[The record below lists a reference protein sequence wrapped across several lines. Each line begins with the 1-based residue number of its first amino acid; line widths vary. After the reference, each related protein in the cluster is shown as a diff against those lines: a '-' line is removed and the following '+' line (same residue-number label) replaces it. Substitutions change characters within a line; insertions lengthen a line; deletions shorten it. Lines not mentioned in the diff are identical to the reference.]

1 MEDLHV
7 TLHAILNKKG
17 GKGRAGEMSECFLLM
32 TSKPQGS
39 WKLALLLWALLST
52 IPRLQEPPCL
62 GPSLFP
68 LPSPT
73 SGQVPALEV
82 SGMHFYTFPLSSQL

>member
-1 MEDLHV
+1 MKD
-7 TLHAILNKKG
+7 LHAILNVKG
-17 GKGRAGEMSECFLLM
+17 EKGRAGEMRLNVSFLLM

-52 IPRLQEPPCL
+52 IPRLPEPPP

-68 LPSPT
+68 LPFPT
-73 SGQVPALEV
+73 SGRVPALRV
-82 SGMHFYTFPLSSQL
+82 SGLHFHTFPFSSSSH